1 LDLRQN
7 GGLGS
12 RCDPTLFA
20 TALAA
25 VELFD
30 SDGEGHRN
38 IDEINASTQ
47 PGWTT
52 MGNLGFS
59 PFMEELFDADPYIPS
74 VDLDPAFQ
82 PIGDAVETSFEF
94 NATAPFTIGTS
105 PISATFSAGVAE
117 TRGVGALYRSGA
129 NAWHI
134 FPDDPAVVTFET
146 PASALSFWARTEN
159 NNVTGTIRVFD
170 SNNVRILNQAVPN
183 SYELIEITRSAGQA
197 LIARFEVT
205 AAGGGNVVIDDL
217 SFTAEVMI
225 DPDPG
230 SNAASTI
237 IIDLLLNDNP

>member
-1 LDLRQN
+1 MN
-7 GGLGS
+7 HNIS
-12 RCDPTLFA
+12 RPHRIVRFTL
-20 TALAA
+20 ALLA
-25 VELFD
+25 L
-30 SDGEGHRN
+30 
-38 IDEINASTQ
+38 
-47 PGWTT
+47 
-52 MGNLGFS
+52 LS
-59 PFMEELFDADPYIPS
+59 PQLVLAET
-74 VDLDPAFQ
+74 
-82 PIGDAVETSFEF
+82 VETSFEF
-94 NATAPFTIGTS
+94 NATGPFTIGTS

-205 AAGGGNVVIDDL
+205 AAGGGDVVIDDL

-225 DPDPG
+225 GPG
-230 SNAASTI
+230 PESDAASTVI
-237 IIDLLLNDNP
+237 MNLLLDDNP